1 MNKKKDSLFKDCL
14 RIEFFDRVDSVVEDS
29 SKRKETEVVGGSS
42 AADEAEP
49 SLEEKTIP
57 SSITNVP
64 DEVLGGMSQSFYFSS
79 SYRDLE

>member
-1 MNKKKDSLFKDCL
+1 MFNVLEYSFLTG
-14 RIEFFDRVDSVVEDS
+14 VDSVVEDS

-49 SLEEKTIP
+49 SLEENTIP

-64 DEVLGGMSQSFYFSS
+64 DEVLESIVLFFIFV
-79 SYRDLE
+79 

>member
-1 MNKKKDSLFKDCL
+1 MLEETFQPYSNRGCKC
-14 RIEFFDRVDSVVEDS
+14 RR
-29 SKRKETEVVGGSS
+29 KRKETEVVGGSS

-49 SLEEKTIP
+49 SLEENTIP

-64 DEVLGGMSQSFYFSS
+64 DEVLGGMSKSFYFSS

>member
-1 MNKKKDSLFKDCL
+1 MNFEKG
-14 RIEFFDRVDSVVEDS
+14 FFVYVLENDFLTGVDSVVEDS

-64 DEVLGGMSQSFYFSS
+64 NEMLGGMSQSFYFSS

>member
-49 SLEEKTIP
+49 EKTIP

-64 DEVLGGMSQSFYFSS
+64 DEVLGGMSQSFSFSS
-79 SYRDLE
+79 

>member
-1 MNKKKDSLFKDCL
+1 MICL
-14 RIEFFDRVDSVVEDS
+14 KIVLEYDFFTGLDSVVEDS

-64 DEVLGGMSQSFYFSS
+64 DEVLGGMSQSFDFSS